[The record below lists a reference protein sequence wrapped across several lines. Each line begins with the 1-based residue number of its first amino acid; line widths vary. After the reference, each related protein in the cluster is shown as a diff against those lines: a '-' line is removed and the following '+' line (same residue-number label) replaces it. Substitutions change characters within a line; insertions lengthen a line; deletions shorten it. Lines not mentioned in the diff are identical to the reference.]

1 MQKQTYTESRSDALM
16 PLFTPLS
23 AFDRTAKRLVVT
35 GERPLT
41 NLSESRRIHFHDF
54 MEIGYCVSG
63 SALYYIRDE
72 IYPVG
77 QGDIVIV
84 YPGEVHDGCIIR
96 AGSSIWRFL
105 FVNVSVLFADLP
117 DREHLIQLTD
127 RTKYRGRL
135 CGSAEKKRILPL
147 LQRIFDL
154 FDEQEALARE
164 HPYPALLTAAILYDP
179 MAGGGLQLNVMRLTV
194 MAIGAMLMI
203 LGNFMP
209 KARRNSFYGLRTG
222 WSLSSDEVWQKSQRF
237 AGHTSVLCGVIMV
250 LLAAF
255 LDGFHCLIMSTVLV
269 LLWMIASVVMSYRYY
284 RESKK

>member
-1 MQKQTYTESRSDALM
+1 MLVI
-16 PLFTPLS
+16 
-23 AFDRTAKRLVVT
+23 LVVT
-35 GERPLT
+35 CILLVLSPDTVPVHYNLAGEINR
-41 NLSESRRIHFHDF
+41 
-54 MEIGYCVSG
+54 MG
-63 SALYYIRDE
+63 SKYEYLIFPVLAI
-72 IYPVG
+72 PVG
-77 QGDIVIV
+77 GFFGWMAKRYRQTPADEKALVISGICV
-84 YPGEVHDGCIIR
+84 LSVMG
-96 AGSSIWRFL
+96 FL
-105 FVNVSVLFADLP
+105 GIYFQ
-117 DREHLIQLTD
+117 I
-127 RTKYRGRL
+127 
-135 CGSAEKKRILPL
+135 
-147 LQRIFDL
+147 
-154 FDEQEALARE
+154 
-164 HPYPALLTAAILYDP
+164 AAILYDP

-255 LDGFHCLIMSTVLV
+255 LDGFPCLIMSTVLV

>member
-1 MQKQTYTESRSDALM
+1 MLVI
-16 PLFTPLS
+16 
-23 AFDRTAKRLVVT
+23 LVVT
-35 GERPLT
+35 CILLVLSPDTVPVHYNLAGEIDR
-41 NLSESRRIHFHDF
+41 
-54 MEIGYCVSG
+54 MG
-63 SALYYIRDE
+63 SKYEYLIFPVLAI
-72 IYPVG
+72 PVG
-77 QGDIVIV
+77 GFFGWMAKRYRQTPADEKALVISGICV
-84 YPGEVHDGCIIR
+84 LSVMG
-96 AGSSIWRFL
+96 FL
-105 FVNVSVLFADLP
+105 GIYFQ
-117 DREHLIQLTD
+117 I
-127 RTKYRGRL
+127 
-135 CGSAEKKRILPL
+135 
-147 LQRIFDL
+147 
-154 FDEQEALARE
+154 
-164 HPYPALLTAAILYDP
+164 AAILYDP

>member
-1 MQKQTYTESRSDALM
+1 MLM
-16 PLFTPLS
+16 ILVATCILLVLS
-23 AFDRTAKRLVVT
+23 PDTVPVHYNLA
-35 GERPLT
+35 GEINR
-41 NLSESRRIHFHDF
+41 
-54 MEIGYCVSG
+54 MG
-63 SALYYIRDE
+63 SKYEYLIFPVLAI
-72 IYPVG
+72 PVG
-77 QGDIVIV
+77 GFFGWMARRYRQTPADEKALVISGICV
-84 YPGEVHDGCIIR
+84 LSVMG
-96 AGSSIWRFL
+96 FL
-105 FVNVSVLFADLP
+105 GIYF
-117 DREHLIQLTD
+117 Q
-127 RTKYRGRL
+127 
-135 CGSAEKKRILPL
+135 
-147 LQRIFDL
+147 
-154 FDEQEALARE
+154 
-164 HPYPALLTAAILYDP
+164 TAAILYDP

-255 LDGFHCLIMSTVLV
+255 FDGFHCLIMSTVLV

>member
-1 MQKQTYTESRSDALM
+1 MLVI
-16 PLFTPLS
+16 
-23 AFDRTAKRLVVT
+23 LVVT
-35 GERPLT
+35 CILLVLSPDTVPVHYNLAGEIDR
-41 NLSESRRIHFHDF
+41 
-54 MEIGYCVSG
+54 MG
-63 SALYYIRDE
+63 SKYEYLIFPVLAS
-72 IYPVG
+72 PVG
-77 QGDIVIV
+77 GFFGWMAKRYRQTPADEKALVISGICV
-84 YPGEVHDGCIIR
+84 LSVMG
-96 AGSSIWRFL
+96 FL
-105 FVNVSVLFADLP
+105 GIYFQ
-117 DREHLIQLTD
+117 I
-127 RTKYRGRL
+127 
-135 CGSAEKKRILPL
+135 
-147 LQRIFDL
+147 
-154 FDEQEALARE
+154 
-164 HPYPALLTAAILYDP
+164 AAILYDP